1 MHTLSQWQQ
10 KGQSF
15 DFNGH
20 DIFYRVDGKI
30 DGPVLLLI
38 HGFPTS
44 SWDYAKIWAA
54 LCEHFKVL
62 TLDMLG
68 FGFSSKPMP
77 HTYSIFE
84 QADLF
89 DAFIEQQNINQYHI
103 FAHDYGDTVAQEL
116 LARHHTTGKIKSC
129 IFTNGGLFPE
139 THQPVFIQKLLLSPF
154 GGLVTKLMSF
164 KKFKKTFDTICAQP
178 LSHEELQGYWQ
189 LLRLNNGKAAM
200 SKLIHYMPERKQN
213 RERWVGV
220 LQNTEVPLHLID
232 GLLDPI
238 SGAHMVKRFE
248 ELVPKASV
256 SKIPDS
262 GHYPQVEDPQAVLL
276 GAMEFWKQKNIISG
290 VLKNTNI

>member
-1 MHTLSQWQQ
+1 MDNLNQWQLQ
-10 KGQSF
+10 GQTF

-20 DIFYRVDGKI
+20 DIFYRVDGQA

-44 SWDYAKIWAA
+44 SWDFTKIWQP
-54 LCEHFKVL
+54 LCKHFKVI

-77 HTYSIFE
+77 HAYSIFE
-84 QADLF
+84 QADLY
-89 DAFIEQQNINQYHI
+89 DAFLALQNINQFNI

-116 LARHHTTGKIKSC
+116 LARHHQSGRISSC

-139 THQPVFIQKLLLSPF
+139 THQPVFIQKLLLSPLGF
-154 GGLVTKLMSF
+154 LVTKLMSF

-178 LSHEELQGYWQ
+178 LSDEELQGYWQ
-189 LLRLNNGKAAM
+189 QLQFNNGKAAM
-200 SKLIHYMPERKQN
+200 SKLIHYMPERKEN
-213 RERWVGV
+213 RARWVGV
-220 LQNTEVPLHLID
+220 LENTSVPLHLID

-256 SKIPDS
+256 TKIPNA
-262 GHYPQVEDPQAVLL
+262 GHYPQVENPQAVLQ
-276 GAMEFWKQKNIISG
+276 GAIEFWQGLKVIS
-290 VLKNTNI
+290 VHS